1 MELATGIVI
10 LVFNLLML
18 KEAGNTG
25 VAAYGVIANISYV
38 VIAIYTGIA
47 QGVQPLMSRAF
58 GEGEM
63 ALVRKNLHYAVWDYC
78 RGFCVHLWSHF
89 FLFRRDHTDIQQ

>member
-38 VIAIYTGIA
+38 VIAIYTGSL
-47 QGVQPLMSRAF
+47 QGVQPREQSF
-58 GEGEM
+58 GEGDM
-63 ALVRKNLHYAVWDYC
+63 ALCAKEFALCCLDYC
-78 RGFCVHLWSHF
+78 RGFCFSLWSHF